1 MILAPNLWKQKCLM
15 LMLEKKS
22 VTVCFGTGLERGGLW
37 LDGWIVP
44 PLLPLLP
51 TCQQTVVAVS
61 HSKHVEIFLLKN
73 ELKRFTFLQQFHN
86 SMETRTWNLD
96 KVNWI
101 WMLKLARKW
110 ENGMNPLLQVS
121 KDQRSGPGYQCVGCW
136 RSCCGRWGG
145 APPSE
150 CAAQCPTSSWS
161 SGSLSGWGFCIFPPD
176 PPPAGWVSSCELAI
190 QPASGPRADT
200 WFDLIESGEWEIRAK
215 WKWNVIH
222 CRNGSHSFVC
232 GFDFLNFKINY
243 KRTKSTL
250 FN

>member
-1 MILAPNLWKQKCLM
+1 MDIVCFFGGHVTLPGQSATGIQRPITGFNDFGAKSVETKM
-15 LMLEKKS
+15 PDVDARKKS

-121 KDQRSGPGYQCVGCW
+121 RDHRSGPGYQCVGCW

-176 PPPAGWVSSCELAI
+176 PPPAGWVSSCEL
-190 QPASGPRADT
+190 
-200 WFDLIESGEWEIRAK
+200 
-215 WKWNVIH
+215 
-222 CRNGSHSFVC
+222 
-232 GFDFLNFKINY
+232 
-243 KRTKSTL
+243 
-250 FN
+250 